1 MKPRVSH
8 LALLLAGLF
17 AASCGPDEGGTAAAT
32 AAAGPKPYPVTT
44 VPTQTVTAHTDYPAR
59 ITGIVTSEV
68 RAKIAGYITDVL
80 VDDGDRVRKGQLLFR
95 LETQTLNE
103 DAAAARANV
112 NAAQVEVDKLKPLVE
127 KNIISEVQLETAKAR
142 LQQAQSGLNSINSNI
157 NYGRIT
163 SPIDGYLGRIA
174 QRTGSL
180 VSPTSPEPLT
190 TVSDISKVYAY
201 FAVTERQYLNYMQSA
216 AGATKEEK
224 LSNLPRVQLVLSN
237 GQVYEHEGTIEAVI
251 SQVNT
256 QTGTIQIR
264 AVFDNPA
271 RLLNDGNS
279 GSIRVPRVYEDV
291 VVVPKT
297 ATYDQQGTTYVF
309 RVDTAGTVAAA
320 PLDITTEVGNLF
332 VIASGLQAGD
342 RIVASGQGQLAAGT
356 KIQPVATPFDS
367 IARPVPTVFR

>member
-1 MKPRVSH
+1 MKVIS
-8 LALLLAGLF
+8 ALLLFLFVGTF
-17 AASCGPDEGGTAAAT
+17 AACSGEPEAAA
-32 AAAGPKPYPVTT
+32 APSGPKQAPVIT
-44 VPTQTVTAHTDYPAR
+44 VPSRTVTAHTDYPAR

-103 DAAAARANV
+103 DAAAAQANV
-112 NAAQVEVDKLKPLVE
+112 NAAQVEVDKLEPLVE

-174 QRTGSL
+174 QRTGAL
-180 VSPTSPEPLT
+180 VSPTSAAPLT

-201 FAVTERQYLNYMQSA
+201 FSVNERQYLNYMQSTS
-216 AGATKEEK
+216 GSDKEEK
-224 LSNLPRVQLVLSN
+224 INNLPKVQLVLSN
-237 GQVYEHEGTIEAVI
+237 GSVYGEEGTIEAVI
-251 SQVNT
+251 NQVNA
-256 QTGTIQIR
+256 QTGTVQIR
-264 AVFDNPA
+264 AVFDNPG

-279 GSIRVPRVYEDV
+279 GSIRVPRTYEDV

-309 RVDTAGTVAAA
+309 RVDTAGTLAAA
-320 PLDITTEVGNLF
+320 PLQIATEVGNLF
-332 VIASGLQAGD
+332 VVSSGLAPGD

-356 KIQPVATPFDS
+356 KVQPMEMPFDS
-367 IARPVPTVFR
+367 IAQPVPTVFR

>member
-1 MKPRVSH
+1 MKLRFSY
-8 LALLLAGLF
+8 LALLLAGLLT
-17 AASCGPDEGGTAAAT
+17 ASCGSEDGGQAAAT
-32 AAAGPKPYPVTT
+32 APAGPKPYPVTT
-44 VPTQTVTAHTDYPAR
+44 VPTQTVTAFTDYPAR
-59 ITGIVTSEV
+59 ITGIVSSEV

-103 DAAAARANV
+103 DAGAARANV

-216 AGATKEEK
+216 VGATKEEK
-224 LSNLPRVQLVLSN
+224 LSNLPKVQLVLSN
-237 GQVYEHEGTIEAVI
+237 GQIYEHEGTIEAVI
-251 SQVNT
+251 SQVNA

-309 RVDTAGTVAAA
+309 RVDTAGTVSAA
-320 PLDITTEVGNLF
+320 PLEITTEVGNLF

-356 KIQPVATPFDS
+356 RIEAVPTPFDS